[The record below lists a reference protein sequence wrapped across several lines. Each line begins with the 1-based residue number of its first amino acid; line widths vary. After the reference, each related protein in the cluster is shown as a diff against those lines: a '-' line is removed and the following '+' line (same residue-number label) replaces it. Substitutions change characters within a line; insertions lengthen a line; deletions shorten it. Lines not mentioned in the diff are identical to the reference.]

1 MQVEGGSGESSL
13 QEKSAQPAVLVPSV
27 NGMNI
32 LSGGRQFIISGNQG
46 LLLDDSMKNGLHLV
60 QKPVVVSAGIPNSPN
75 LPLSSSQQLQTVPV
89 VSVSSSAPSLN
100 SRKLLPFS
108 ATSMESLQV
117 GQSITILSKS
127 KENVSSE
134 NTCSEMESITAADVD
149 RCRVDNANFIPG
161 NLSSRSAFVPV
172 SNQKLTITLATPS
185 IGHTPQ
191 TSDSSGDEA
200 PLPMDQSDIVGH
212 SGGFEPHA
220 LDSRPVER
228 PSNATTVSFSEAS
241 LSVQPHTTLS
251 ASSLQ
256 STQKKVKN
264 RFTPIRP
271 KAPQTVTT
279 FQKDQKTPE
288 KDSRPV
294 SALLKEKRA
303 REAQEILA
311 HIASSVQGQANSSKG
326 FPASLSLPA
335 EVLGI
340 SSDKASGQNDV
351 VIFLTS
357 PSTGSA
363 NFLASSREVHIS
375 GEEKAIHEHDKS
387 GVVTINMSDFQIAN
401 PNFIHSKDT
410 QQTTLGQCH
419 ATEHALHMASQQVH
433 DMPAISIFPAELQ
446 AVCGSQE
453 IPSGKIRVDSGC
465 VDASDSSEM
474 GNTTDEEVTLHMDSG
489 NATSIGLVSDNR
501 GRDTPCRKRKS
512 SGQESASQT
521 NKRLNSSS
529 KKNDAMEDDDVFIVE
544 PSVSIQPHLGVGIVC
559 EEDGGKQLLNRN
571 IASILS
577 RRVGLTSPIRCLQ
590 TSPVV
595 MQVQTEES
603 ALMCR
608 STGIGTDDVTY
619 SSVALLASS
628 EFPGQV
634 GTKLSVESL
643 ESDALLDSGLL
654 PTGRE
659 LVSSSTSQQPAVHIG
674 QKASVGIS
682 TKKLRAAQQDLLQ
695 QKPQLD
701 ARVSSYF
708 SKGCGSQLT
717 AQTIGQVSNFLF
729 SSVTDSTTTNT
740 TAGQDELTSV
750 SRAGPGLLE
759 TMFRHSSDFLSL
771 KNISSS
777 TSIKI
782 PDQISLPE
790 VQQTRSVQSI
800 SMHGDAFN
808 EDFQGNSSQLF
819 EAGLIGNQEHASGK
833 KVKVISSAQE
843 CRTTQTSVSSV
854 TSTMHD
860 RQQVA
865 SLAPVTVKSSP
876 SPLTVT
882 NSNISNPRMQ
892 SFVPKTTVLDTIKAS
907 PAQPINLLALLKSPA
922 LSAVNKPVS
931 GSRLALSNKKDLP
944 STSRSSTLPPAMQ
957 TVTQKQVK
965 SEPVDVIESDQ
976 FLSPST
982 PQEENESV
990 TAQLN
995 SQFLSGG
1002 LLIQMEGPSLGSNV
1016 FGKMV
1021 LPSDV
1026 GFREEMTSSVVDQL
1040 VGFLEPASQLR
1051 EESSVT
1057 SSEQEGELP
1066 ADVAE
1071 FVAEAMTAQ
1080 ELKLQH
1086 QSGVAGAGYLQSFLY
1101 SQDPFLASPRSSAHA
1116 ENSVRADGSSISDLN
1131 PAGTGPRDNF
1141 TIPSNPAP
1149 KQRLSESSSAA
1160 SKKYPP
1166 VQRSASLPVFVPP
1179 ALSTGSSSACL
1190 AHDVPSPPSP
1200 CPANPRVSTPM
1211 LASSS
1216 SSGVIPAK
1224 RQRQMTSGERGGSQT
1239 SSDAGYHSYD
1249 SPKSASIHPAT
1260 PVQDHTVAPAHKRSG
1275 PDIQSVPQ
1283 GSPMAPN
1290 RLSSAS
1296 TSSSAAGCSPVDQSI
1311 GSPNAFMP
1319 IQGSALIT
1327 RLGSLGQP
1335 QHYIEPIRPVVTV
1348 ATAAPSGHST
1358 ESCSITISTSRH
1370 GSRRNRTVVAP
1381 GPEENIEMAVLSS
1394 YHVTSTPSTSDVSGD
1409 TGPLSVRSVSSDPGV
1424 SGDGQTAAR
1433 MVCISPRPGTTP
1445 YSAPSPATPQAGNA
1459 PGISPGPSPT
1469 PPHTSST
1476 CTTASAAATSRSS
1489 SHGVLQKLL
1498 STRGVPSS
1506 YPESVQQRLLASAQ
1520 LAGSQIVGGSSD
1532 QKGQSAA
1539 AGQSSAGSV
1548 IEQHAGQFMV
1558 PLVSA
1563 EDIKPSARSVVHYIP
1578 ATGGVGG
1585 TSERT
1590 SRRIAIL
1597 KRDSSK
1603 SSAKASVSAPKATA
1617 ETVLKGSNTGSSESS
1632 TTPEAPL
1639 EYPFSYKLALLRQQ
1653 SMAQPPKDLPPAPTG
1668 TTSRTGST
1676 GSRSNNKPQA
1686 SASATLAASLANL
1699 QKQVPV
1705 PNSPSQDIKSA
1716 GSLSSVSESQQ
1727 TKRSTGMSNL
1737 AVQVSSPHTPIPA
1750 SATTPP
1756 IPHQQQIN
1764 VPLRLSMSTQST
1776 GDVFFGVPVP
1786 SPSQRLNPF
1795 SPPQPSPSSSSSTPP
1810 SSASSSSS
1818 LTTSTNSLGALYLP
1832 FNLPDMNY
1840 MGNAPNID
1848 LSQLMPNKT
1857 PAANILV
1864 PPQPSAS
1871 SSLNIAGF
1879 EDELQSTLD
1888 ILRNI
1893 DGHYFNQEVE
1903 ADVVEN
1909 ENTMMI
1915 IQSVFGDLSQEH
1927 DAQTGGDEE
1936 DMEQDN
1942 KGESRLKET

>member
-1 MQVEGGSGESSL
+1 MQKNEFCASKFSEIDNMEKTPNASTCNPKGLSRGQLSNIEDGLELSVSDQAKERISTILENIESLSDVEKLLLYLKLPTGSVSEDAQRQTPTSFLHASNRLEQAQAFTWIRSHLEEDNQICVPKHEIYDDYRAYCESHELKPLCPADFGKVLKCIFPNVKPRRLGQRGQSRYCYSGLRKKLDIQPPSLPELEISPKKLKTEDLQESEMFSASCQLVCEWAGKLLSRGFTNLRELSEYLVGNLYVNSKSTAAFTVLAAMQEAGLQNSRVPVSPLFTCSSGGDKHRETQLQLQRKLQERELLKEQKKKLQQQRTEIEQEHIRSTSRGPSATPTKSPLPRSFSKTPTPIKSPVLRPPSSLSLKSPGPQLVAFRQTPTPTNMLPNASKCTARNITKLLQSPVLCGKNASHSQDIKTNPEAVEVTSASQQSDDAAILVSMASSVAQAGSITSVSSSFLSSSSSASAAASAKSTLSGISHMQVEGGSGESSL
-13 QEKSAQPAVLVPSV
+13 QEKSSQPAVLVPSV

-75 LPLSSSQQLQTVPV
+75 LPLSSAQQLQTVPV

-363 NFLASSREVHIS
+363 NFLASSRDVHIS

-529 KKNDAMEDDDVFIVE
+529 KKNDAVEDDDVFIVE

-729 SSVTDSTTTNT
+729 SSVTDSTTTTT

-833 KVKVISSAQE
+833 
-843 CRTTQTSVSSV
+843 R
-854 TSTMHD
+854 
-860 RQQVA
+860 
-865 SLAPVTVKSSP
+865 
-876 SPLTVT
+876 
-882 NSNISNPRMQ
+882 
-892 SFVPKTTVLDTIKAS
+892 
-907 PAQPINLLALLKSPA
+907 
-922 LSAVNKPVS
+922 
-931 GSRLALSNKKDLP
+931 
-944 STSRSSTLPPAMQ
+944 
-957 TVTQKQVK
+957 
-965 SEPVDVIESDQ
+965 
-976 FLSPST
+976 
-982 PQEENESV
+982 
-990 TAQLN
+990 
-995 SQFLSGG
+995 
-1002 LLIQMEGPSLGSNV
+1002 
-1016 FGKMV
+1016 
-1021 LPSDV
+1021 
-1026 GFREEMTSSVVDQL
+1026 
-1040 VGFLEPASQLR
+1040 
-1051 EESSVT
+1051 
-1057 SSEQEGELP
+1057 
-1066 ADVAE
+1066 
-1071 FVAEAMTAQ
+1071 
-1080 ELKLQH
+1080 
-1086 QSGVAGAGYLQSFLY
+1086 
-1101 SQDPFLASPRSSAHA
+1101 
-1116 ENSVRADGSSISDLN
+1116 
-1131 PAGTGPRDNF
+1131 
-1141 TIPSNPAP
+1141 
-1149 KQRLSESSSAA
+1149 
-1160 SKKYPP
+1160 
-1166 VQRSASLPVFVPP
+1166 
-1179 ALSTGSSSACL
+1179 
-1190 AHDVPSPPSP
+1190 
-1200 CPANPRVSTPM
+1200 
-1211 LASSS
+1211 
-1216 SSGVIPAK
+1216 
-1224 RQRQMTSGERGGSQT
+1224 
-1239 SSDAGYHSYD
+1239 
-1249 SPKSASIHPAT
+1249 
-1260 PVQDHTVAPAHKRSG
+1260 
-1275 PDIQSVPQ
+1275 
-1283 GSPMAPN
+1283 
-1290 RLSSAS
+1290 
-1296 TSSSAAGCSPVDQSI
+1296 
-1311 GSPNAFMP
+1311 
-1319 IQGSALIT
+1319 
-1327 RLGSLGQP
+1327 
-1335 QHYIEPIRPVVTV
+1335 
-1348 ATAAPSGHST
+1348 
-1358 ESCSITISTSRH
+1358 
-1370 GSRRNRTVVAP
+1370 
-1381 GPEENIEMAVLSS
+1381 
-1394 YHVTSTPSTSDVSGD
+1394 
-1409 TGPLSVRSVSSDPGV
+1409 
-1424 SGDGQTAAR
+1424 
-1433 MVCISPRPGTTP
+1433 
-1445 YSAPSPATPQAGNA
+1445 
-1459 PGISPGPSPT
+1459 
-1469 PPHTSST
+1469 
-1476 CTTASAAATSRSS
+1476 
-1489 SHGVLQKLL
+1489 
-1498 STRGVPSS
+1498 
-1506 YPESVQQRLLASAQ
+1506 
-1520 LAGSQIVGGSSD
+1520 
-1532 QKGQSAA
+1532 
-1539 AGQSSAGSV
+1539 
-1548 IEQHAGQFMV
+1548 
-1558 PLVSA
+1558 
-1563 EDIKPSARSVVHYIP
+1563 
-1578 ATGGVGG
+1578 
-1585 TSERT
+1585 
-1590 SRRIAIL
+1590 
-1597 KRDSSK
+1597 
-1603 SSAKASVSAPKATA
+1603 
-1617 ETVLKGSNTGSSESS
+1617 
-1632 TTPEAPL
+1632 
-1639 EYPFSYKLALLRQQ
+1639 
-1653 SMAQPPKDLPPAPTG
+1653 
-1668 TTSRTGST
+1668 
-1676 GSRSNNKPQA
+1676 
-1686 SASATLAASLANL
+1686 
-1699 QKQVPV
+1699 
-1705 PNSPSQDIKSA
+1705 
-1716 GSLSSVSESQQ
+1716 
-1727 TKRSTGMSNL
+1727 
-1737 AVQVSSPHTPIPA
+1737 
-1750 SATTPP
+1750 
-1756 IPHQQQIN
+1756 
-1764 VPLRLSMSTQST
+1764 
-1776 GDVFFGVPVP
+1776 
-1786 SPSQRLNPF
+1786 
-1795 SPPQPSPSSSSSTPP
+1795 
-1810 SSASSSSS
+1810 
-1818 LTTSTNSLGALYLP
+1818 
-1832 FNLPDMNY
+1832 
-1840 MGNAPNID
+1840 
-1848 LSQLMPNKT
+1848 
-1857 PAANILV
+1857 
-1864 PPQPSAS
+1864 
-1871 SSLNIAGF
+1871 
-1879 EDELQSTLD
+1879 
-1888 ILRNI
+1888 
-1893 DGHYFNQEVE
+1893 
-1903 ADVVEN
+1903 
-1909 ENTMMI
+1909 
-1915 IQSVFGDLSQEH
+1915 
-1927 DAQTGGDEE
+1927 
-1936 DMEQDN
+1936 
-1942 KGESRLKET
+1942 